1 MQIKTFTVPFSEI
14 VPAEAFELEFSENDQ
29 IVVRPIFGQ
38 PVSEIRDLQER
49 LAKMT
54 EITSEA
60 EAYEMVLEIMARS
73 IIRWHLDGPDG
84 PIDKPTTPEELNA
97 LPGALRGAL
106 FPFLIS
112 FRGRGPNPTPGA

>member
-14 VPAEAFELEFSENDQ
+14 VPAEAFELEFSESDQ

-38 PVSEIRDLQER
+38 AVSEIRDLQER
-49 LAKMT
+49 LAKVT
-54 EITSEA
+54 EATSEA
-60 EAYEMVLEIMARS
+60 DADALVLELIERS
-73 IIRWHLDGPDG
+73 VVRWHLDGPDG
-84 PIDKPTTPEELNA
+84 PIDKPTTAAALNA

-106 FPFLIS
+106 FPFLIT